1 MAKEYTCISRHI
13 SCLAAENNHER
24 PGLPCILFLRWGLGV
39 IIGEMNRPPRPRVLG
54 DVSPRGEKVKR
65 FDAFGSIPSRINL
78 DIKKTFRVPATKYLK
93 YAVGFAAGIF
103 LLFGSATAPTGALL
117 TKAVG
122 DTTNTTIATA
132 GTNATS
138 STDIAAEQA
147 ALQSQLDQLNQQ
159 IDQYQGQITSYEKQ
173 GSTLSGQITS
183 LNAQIAKTNLQ
194 IQAINL
200 TLAQINQDMSQTQSE
215 ITVTQSDIDNKKAAI
230 GNLIQSVYEND
241 QVNLLQAFL
250 QNPEISD
257 FWSETQN
264 ISLLQDNLRVA
275 VQQTVDLQG
284 QLQNKEQDLAASKS
298 DAASAAAYQQA
309 QAAAI
314 ASTQQQKAQLLAAT
328 KGQQSKY
335 QALLVQTQATAAQI
349 RSRIF
354 QLLGGGQLTFQQA
367 YQYASLAS
375 QATGVD
381 PALTLA
387 VLDRESALG
396 QNVGQ
401 CNYKSAMSPSNIPLF
416 LALIQQL
423 GLNPNTMLVSCANA
437 DGAYGGAMGPAQ
449 FVPSTWNLYASA
461 VNKITGNT
469 PPSPWNDS
477 DAFTATALYLKD
489 AQTGCQ
495 SVYSK
500 QVDIERCTAAKYYA
514 GSHWRSY
521 LWTYGEAVLDRAK
534 GFASDIM
541 TIMG

>member
-1 MAKEYTCISRHI
+1 
-13 SCLAAENNHER
+13 
-24 PGLPCILFLRWGLGV
+24 
-39 IIGEMNRPPRPRVLG
+39 MNRPLKPRVLG
-54 DVSPRGEKVKR
+54 DVSRQGNTPE
-65 FDAFGSIPSRINL
+65 RIDLFSPLPERVNL
-78 DIKKTFRVPATKYLK
+78 SDRKIFRVPASKYIK
-93 YAVGFAAGIF
+93 FSIVAIAVVF
-103 LLFGSATAPTGALL
+103 LVFGSATAPTTAIL
-117 TKAVG
+117 TKAAG
-122 DTTNTTIATA
+122 DTTSSNAAASATANATGDLASGSTLATA
-132 GTNATS
+132 GAGTGGAS
-138 STDIAAEQA
+138 STADIAAEQA

-159 IDQYQGQITSYEKQ
+159 IDQYQGQITSYEQQ
-173 GSTLSGQITS
+173 GSSLSGQISS

-200 TLAQINQDMSQTQSE
+200 TLAQINDDISQTQGE
-215 ITVTQSDIDNKKAAI
+215 ITDTQSDIANKDAAI
-230 GNLIQSVYEND
+230 GNLLQNVYEND
-241 QVNLLQAFL
+241 NVNLLEAFL
-250 QNPEISD
+250 KNPELSD
-257 FWSETQN
+257 FWSETEN
-264 ISLLQDNLRVA
+264 ISLVQDNLRVA

-298 DAASAAAYQQA
+298 DAASAQIYQAA

-314 ASTQQQKAQLLAAT
+314 ASTQQQKQQLLTAT

-335 QALLVQTQATAAQI
+335 QVLLTQTQATAATI

-381 PALTLA
+381 PALILA

-401 CNYKSAMSPSNIPLF
+401 CSYKTAMSPSNQPLF
-416 LALIQQL
+416 LAIVQSL
-423 GLNPNTMLVSCANA
+423 GLNPDTMLVSCANS

-449 FVPSTWNLYASA
+449 FEPSTWNLYAAGVSA
-461 VNKITGNT
+461 ITGNH

-489 AQTGCQ
+489 AQTGCI
-495 SVYSK
+495 SAGYTA

-514 GSHWRSY
+514 GGHWKSY
-521 LWTYGEAVLDRAK
+521 LWTYGEAVVDRAQ
-534 GFASDIM
+534 GFASDIS
-541 TIMG
+541 TITG